1 MPKYE
6 NPTNPG
12 RPEQTKPPLDQDG
25 QALVAALTAA
35 ILGAR
40 GGALPSNQDA
50 IDAADE
56 YAVIKAVLRTHSEPL
71 RIPTAPRS

>member
-6 NPTNPG
+6 NSNTPG
-12 RPEQTKPPLDQDG
+12 QTKPPLDHDG

-35 ILGAR
+35 ILAAR
-40 GGALPSNQDA
+40 ENALPPNQQA
-50 IDAADE
+50 SDAADE

-71 RIPTAPRS
+71 LIPTAQQS

>member
-25 QALVAALTAA
+25 QTLVAALTAA
-35 ILGAR
+35 ILAAHGQRPAPHPKAEAAER
-40 GGALPSNQDA
+40 QYAL
-50 IDAADE
+50 
-56 YAVIKAVLRTHSEPL
+56 IKAVLETHSEEAAQL
-71 RIPTAPRS
+71 ADQKS